1 MNTYVHIC
9 VYIYMARFGM
19 SGLRMRRLK
28 VSSDLDGN
36 KMSTIVKMPTLL
48 LGFESK
54 FSGSLFF

>member
-1 MNTYVHIC
+1 MDTYIHIG
-9 VYIYMARFGM
+9 VYIYMARFGT